1 MRRLLVSL
9 FVFAACS
16 TNPEKQVDPF
26 WIPEERIMATKDL
39 LAQEAV
45 NKQPMTTQAMTKFV
59 EAFNRSTPKTILPMA
74 LAQEPLPAQTLSD
87 REISVTVEGHLGAV
101 QCRDKSWLVQVG
113 PNTRI
118 LSYSS
123 SNGNSGAALNLR
135 GSNTANPL
143 TLQIQLPKKVE
154 ATDALIVVSQSSP
167 GMFSSTDQAM
177 GVVFVSFPV
186 VGQPPMLHGPL
197 MGDGYLPR
205 YFRTTPIYE
214 SHLDMTRCPS
224 VIDFSQ
230 IYMPNGPI
238 NPAGWGAAPPTIT
251 SVLAEIGRFSGDFID
266 GWPVHYHAPSTQHA
280 GYGTNF
286 AGQVSTALCVMCSTL
301 PLEQRRLVAL
311 AIAQRGIDQAGATC
325 DGRVLY
331 PLGGHCAGRKALV
344 IACGVLMAYEPFIQ
358 PSVYFPG
365 VFQEDRCYTTKLPRA
380 WFFQNP
386 GNEWTASWGFNIE
399 PLYNGSQLINHPSTW
414 GAYNSPSHS
423 TFAWCFRYI
432 NQVVASQVGTAL
444 VMNLMGVEEQM
455 GPMCQMVKQWM
466 GPIPSQLTEAL
477 APFAVG
483 AEGYS
488 MDWGKDYAVPAGFC
502 ATAYKLFYRN

>member
-1 MRRLLVSL
+1 MKRLLVSL

-26 WIPEERIMATKDL
+26 WIPEERVAATQAL
-39 LAQEAV
+39 LAQEAAE
-45 NKQPMTTQAMTKFV
+45 KQPMTTQSMTKFV
-59 EAFNRSTPKTILPMA
+59 EAFSRSTPKVILPMG

-87 REISVTVEGHLGAV
+87 REISVTIEGHLGSM
-101 QCRDKSWLVQVG
+101 QCRDKSWIVQVG
-113 PNTRI
+113 ANTRI
-118 LSYSS
+118 LSYNSTNGS
-123 SNGNSGAALNLR
+123 AGAGLNVRGNNGNSVL
-135 GSNTANPL
+135 SM
-143 TLQIQLPKKVE
+143 QLSLPRKVE

-167 GMFSSTDQAM
+167 GSFSSTDQAM

-186 VGQPPMLHGPL
+186 AGQPPMLHGPL

-205 YFRTTPIYE
+205 FFRTLPIYE
-214 SHLDMTRCPS
+214 SQLDMARCPS
-224 VIDFSQ
+224 VIDLSR
-230 IYMPNGPI
+230 IYMPGGPI
-238 NPAGWGAAPPTIT
+238 NPAGWGAAPP
-251 SVLAEIGRFSGDFID
+251 SVESVMAGIERFSGDFID

-301 PLEQRRLVAL
+301 PESGRKSIAY

-325 DGRVLY
+325 DNRVLY

-344 IACGVLMAYEPFIQ
+344 IAAGVLLAYEPFIQ
-358 PSVYFPG
+358 PSLYFPN
-365 VFQEDRCYTTKLPRA
+365 VFQEDRCYFSKQPRA
-380 WFFQNP
+380 WFFSNP
-386 GNEWTASWGFNIE
+386 GNEWTAGWAFNIE
-399 PLYNGSQLINHPSTW
+399 PLYNGSQLVNPPSTW
-414 GAYNSPSHS
+414 GDHNSPSHS

-444 VMNLMGVEEQM
+444 VMNLMGTEQQM

-466 GPIPSQLTEAL
+466 GPIPQSLSAGL
-477 APFAVG
+477 APFASG
-483 AEGYS
+483 PEGFS

-502 ATAYKLFYRN
+502 STAYRLFYRN